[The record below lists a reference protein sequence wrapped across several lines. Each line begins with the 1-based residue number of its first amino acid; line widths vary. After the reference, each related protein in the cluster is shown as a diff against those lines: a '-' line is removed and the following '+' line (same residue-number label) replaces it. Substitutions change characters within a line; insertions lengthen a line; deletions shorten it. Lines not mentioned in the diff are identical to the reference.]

1 MPSLTVGRSSLYYEV
16 HGDGPPVV
24 LAHGVGGNHAIW
36 YQQTVALSLS
46 HTIILFDHR
55 GFGRSSDVEGFGRRA
70 FATDLAAILD
80 HLAID
85 RAALVGQS
93 MGAGT
98 CIGLAATAPQ
108 RVSALIIASS
118 LHALVEPADV
128 HAMMEKAR
136 QASANLDQL
145 ERVMGAE
152 FRRMHPEAATLYK
165 AINSFNDVDRRT
177 LTGAWPN
184 PISPEALGAL
194 GFPILFIAAADD
206 VIFPIAAI
214 RAMHARVAGARL
226 LEVEAC
232 GHSVFFERPALFN
245 AAVLEFL
252 AAAEAETH
260 RSVR

>member
-1 MPSLTVGRSSLYYEV
+1 MPNLTVGRSSLYYEV
-16 HGDGPPVV
+16 HGEGSPVV

-36 YQQTVALSLS
+36 YQQTAVLSLS
-46 HTIILFDHR
+46 HQIILFDHR
-55 GFGRSSDVEGFGRRA
+55 GFGRSSDVEGFGRKA
-70 FATDLAAILD
+70 FAADLAAILD

-98 CIGLAATAPQ
+98 CIGFAANAPE
-108 RVSALIIASS
+108 RVRAMVIASS
-118 LHALVEPADV
+118 LHSLIEPPDV
-128 HAMMEKAR
+128 HAMMETAR
-136 QASANLDQL
+136 QASAGLDQL

-152 FRRMHPEAATLYK
+152 FRRKHPEAATLYK

-177 LTGAWPN
+177 LTGVWPN
-184 PISPEALGAL
+184 PISPEVLGAL

-206 VIFPIAAI
+206 VIFPIDAI
-214 RAMHARVAGARL
+214 RAMHARVAGAEL

-232 GHSVFFERPALFN
+232 GHSVFFERPDLFN

-252 AAAEAETH
+252 AAGKSNPH
-260 RSVR
+260 RSVS